1 MLELS
6 ALANKRAG
14 PVEEY
19 ANRGLD
25 FWCGV
30 KAIGFEHAARE
41 FVLKS
46 PGEQTC

>member
-19 ANRGLD
+19 ANRGHD